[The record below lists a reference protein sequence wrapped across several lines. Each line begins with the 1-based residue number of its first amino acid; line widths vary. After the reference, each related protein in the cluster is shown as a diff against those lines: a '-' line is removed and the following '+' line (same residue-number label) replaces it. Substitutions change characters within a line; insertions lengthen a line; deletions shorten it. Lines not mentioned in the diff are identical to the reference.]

1 MKDKKYF
8 FCSERGEEPKLFFY
22 LLYRSENFLY
32 SPIFTNSLL
41 RGSAKTSK
49 SLSNNIKVIRG
60 ECEMSISDVKRKVLE
75 VLSKA
80 EKPMKLQD
88 IAERTGLNVKSSMMH
103 LLWLRKTGY
112 VSMPEKNSYSI
123 TPLGR
128 QVLSSPQID
137 KKQAENILRL
147 VPIDKSF
154 HFHTGIGQYLGV
166 YATSLNDFCN
176 KIKTVNIKSIEFHV
190 PRRDFES
197 WIESLG
203 DSELAKK
210 IGAIRVAGLGGE
222 NLRQKVYDALKSR
235 FDELSQIVSKA

>member
-1 MKDKKYF
+1 MKDKFFSAAEKKNQNYF
-8 FCSERGEEPKLFFY
+8 SLH

-60 ECEMSISDVKRKVLE
+60 EREMSISDVKRKVLE

-166 YATSLNDFCN
+166 YATSLNDFYN

-197 WIESLG
+197 WIAGIG

-222 NLRQKVYDALKSR
+222 NLRQKMYDAVKSR
-235 FDELSQIVSKA
+235 FDELSQIVGKT